1 MKKNN
6 KNKWSLV
13 LFFIICLIACSVFFI
28 FAIHVFDGYYYYYSF
43 GYFISIIIPFVV
55 FVVSYS
61 LLVTNYMRR
70 KARFKKTKES
80 YEIITKGFKDGT
92 ILNENDVRRIYEV
105 YGLSDYNNTLA
116 SYLDNYL
123 VFLLK
128 EKDDKIQY
136 SPKDDKFEGGISYQF
151 INKFLSEIINR
162 ERVEKPYEGVNERER
177 KLLQD
182 IEIAAYNNR
191 PTEVKSGL
199 SYLANALMESQKM
212 YSKENR
218 RNTLLTKIG
227 VLVTVLSLIAAIII
241 FFIQN
246 DRSITNKE
254 VKQDMKEVID
264 SCAVIDTNGII
275 DYRLHAKN

>member
-1 MKKNN
+1 MKKN
-6 KNKWSLV
+6 KIKWSII
-13 LFFIICLIACSVFFI
+13 LFFLICLAAILDFLISISVFDRPY
-28 FAIHVFDGYYYYYSF
+28 HYYHSF
-43 GYFISIIIPFVV
+43 GYYISIIIPFVV
-55 FVVSYS
+55 FMVSYL
-61 LLVTNYMRR
+61 LLVTNYMKR

-80 YEIITKGFKDGT
+80 YEIITNGFKDGT
-92 ILNENDVRRIYEV
+92 ILTENDIRRIYEV
-105 YGLSDYNNTLA
+105 YGLSDYNNTFA

-123 VFLLK
+123 VFLLR
-128 EKDDKIQY
+128 EKDNKIQY
-136 SPKDDKFEGGISYQF
+136 STKDGKLEGEVSYQF

-182 IEIAAYNNR
+182 IEIAADNNR

-199 SYLANALMESQKM
+199 SYLANAIMESQKIN
-212 YSKENR
+212 SRENR

-241 FFIQN
+241 FIIQN
-246 DRSITNKE
+246 NRSITNKE

-275 DYRLHAKN
+275 DYRLHVEN